1 MNLSLAKEAQKPLP
15 PGLETR
21 LRLLPTS
28 MLVRWRASLG
38 AEVLE
43 LVLEP
48 VLVLVE

>member
-1 MNLSLAKEAQKPLP
+1 VILSLAKEAQKPLP

-21 LRLLPTS
+21 LRLLLTS
-28 MLVRWRASLG
+28 MLGWRASLG